1 MVGETSSQRGAPRPP
16 GAEDLLHCAR
26 IEDAPVVGLGHDPAQ
41 ALPGLGGGDVE
52 HGLRHRSDREAAVP
66 AGLPPAPAVDPQ
78 TGQGGAV
85 KRTRDVDHPWRSVSQ
100 APPPGS
106 GAMAEHRLGPGVQER
121 GDEPPLDADSW
132 VSDCVDPWM
141 ELMQVP
147 GPDGPGDARDAGSRT
162 GRPTTRGRS
171 REPGSGVQ
179 EIPDARQ
186 PGRACRGLCHR
197 RRLRCAALLEA
208 FIADLITPIIALI
221 FGQPNFGDLSFT
233 INSSH
238 FLYGDFINYLITFV
252 VTALVIF
259 LFVVKPY
266 NALVARR
273 AQDDPDEKECRECTS
288 TIPVKA
294 RRCPECTAQLTA
306 TA

>member
-1 MVGETSSQRGAPRPP
+1 VSLAAEFKKFLMRGN
-16 GAEDLLHCAR
+16 L
-26 IEDAPVVGLGHDPAQ
+26 
-41 ALPGLGGGDVE
+41 VE
-52 HGLRHRSDREAAVP
+52 LAV
-66 AGLPPAPAVDPQ
+66 AFVI
-78 TGQGGAV
+78 
-85 KRTRDVDHPWRSVSQ
+85 
-100 APPPGS
+100 
-106 GAMAEHRLGPGVQER
+106 GV
-121 GDEPPLDADSW
+121 AF
-132 VSDCVDPWM
+132 
-141 ELMQVP
+141 
-147 GPDGPGDARDAGSRT
+147 
-162 GRPTTRGRS
+162 
-171 REPGSGVQ
+171 
-179 EIPDARQ
+179 
-186 PGRACRGLCHR
+186 
-197 RRLRCAALLEA
+197 AALLKA

-273 AQDDPDEKECRECTS
+273 AQDDPDEKECPECTS